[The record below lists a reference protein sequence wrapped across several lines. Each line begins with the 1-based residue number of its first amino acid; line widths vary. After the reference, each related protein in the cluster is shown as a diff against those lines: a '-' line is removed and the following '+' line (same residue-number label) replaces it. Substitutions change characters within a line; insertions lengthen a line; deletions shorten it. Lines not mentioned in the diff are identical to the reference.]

1 MKITKKRIFEIIKE
15 ELEEAHVD
23 REGDMAKGQLYHI
36 AKNAMTLFD
45 SLRDEDQLQGWV
57 QSKITKAS
65 DYMKSVR
72 DYLEYEMGVEMMD
85 PEEVEDLVDPDDVL
99 DEGMKDLHTE
109 IENMILEKGIME
121 SVQGLAKEMDVSP
134 LDVVTVMGDMLV
146 KLEEGY

>member
-121 SVQGLAKEMDVSP
+121 SVQDLAKEMGVAP

>member
-1 MKITKKRIFEIIKE
+1 MKITKKRILEIIKE
-15 ELEEAHVD
+15 ELEEAHMD
-23 REGDMAKGQLYHI
+23 REGDMAKRQLYHT

-45 SLRDEDQLQGWV
+45 SLDDGDQLEGWV

-85 PEEVEDLVDPDDVL
+85 PEEVEDMIDPDDVL

-109 IENMILEKGIME
+109 IENVVLERGIMK
-121 SVQGLAKEMDVSP
+121 SVRELAVEMNVSP
-134 LDVVTVMGDMLV
+134 LDVLAVMGDMLV
-146 KLEEGY
+146 TLEEGY

>member
-109 IENMILEKGIME
+109 IENMILEKGIMK
-121 SVQGLAKEMDVSP
+121 SVRELAVEMNVDAEDIVA
-134 LDVVTVMGDMLV
+134 VMGDMLV
-146 KLEEGY
+146 TLEEGY

>member
-45 SLRDEDQLQGWV
+45 SLNDEDQLQGWV
-57 QSKITKAS
+57 QSKITKAA
-65 DYMKSVR
+65 DYMKTVR

-85 PEEVEDLVDPDDVL
+85 PEEVEDIIDPEDII
-99 DEGMKDLHTE
+99 DEGMKDLHTQ
-109 IENMILEKGIME
+109 IGNMIEEKGIME
-121 SVQGLAKEMDVSP
+121 SVQDLAKEMGVSP

>member
-121 SVQGLAKEMDVSP
+121 SVQGLAKEMGVSP

>member
-109 IENMILEKGIME
+109 IENAITEKGIME
-121 SVQGLAKEMDVSP
+121 SVQGLAKEMGVSP